1 MSDIRTPGRN
11 VKVGEACRKLNPHIF
26 GPGQSS
32 IVKLNLP
39 LGEGDKDALALKPKR
54 FRQDSKPLLNGLEQE
69 WFDYFQHISPDI
81 KLRPQAKRYRLGN
94 GKWYKPDFTGHIG
107 PREMAW
113 EVKGKKSFR
122 DAMDTIKWAAH
133 EWPEVTFMMV
143 WKDADGRWQEQIA
156 LP

>member
-1 MSDIRTPGRN
+1 MTREQLIADGWVETSPGSWRKGSTWKSTPT
-11 VKVGEACRKLNPHIF
+11 
-26 GPGQSS
+26 
-32 IVKLNLP
+32 LP
-39 LGEGDKDALALKPKR
+39 PPWEDKPKEKR

-69 WFDYFQHISPDI
+69 WFNYFQRISPDI

-133 EWPEVTFMMV
+133 EWPEVTFTMV
-143 WKDADGRWQEQIA
+143 WKDESGRWQEQIA